1 MSLFRHW
8 KIALALLLVF
18 AAGAVAG
25 SVATHHVIKHALE
38 EALKFDNW
46 TAGAM
51 RMMQDKFDLTPEQ
64 HRKIQTI
71 VEQTGQEFKGVFAK
85 TLDESGQIIVR
96 SQHQIDQ
103 TLTPT
108 QRAIHARMKD
118 EFRADLKK
126 KFDYELPKE

>member
-25 SVATHHVIKHALE
+25 SVATHLVIKHALE
-38 EALKFDNW
+38 EALKFENW

-51 RMMQDKFDLTPEQ
+51 RVMQDKLELTPDQ
-64 HRKIQTI
+64 HRKIQII
-71 VEQTGQEFKGVFAK
+71 VGQTGQEFKGVFAK

-96 SQHQIDQ
+96 SQHQIDE
-103 TLTPT
+103 TLTPA
-108 QRAIHARMKD
+108 QRAIHARMKA